1 MEIPKNL
8 KDEIWEYCRLNDI
21 SNIDEFII
29 KMIRQGY
36 TIEKFGSTPLGGNE
50 VKEIEKIVE
59 VIREVPVEKII
70 EKEIFITDD
79 IQITELTNKLTQL
92 EEEKKIFSTKT
103 TEIGTIREEFST
115 KSTEMENIFQNEM
128 SKKDKEL
135 DELRHSLDI
144 LRQSSQVEKIVEVIK
159 EVPVEKIVIQE
170 KIVEVEKESTDSNLK
185 TKFDALQSTVQKL
198 KLDNIEK
205 DKQLREYEKTIE
217 EIQKFQVER
226 KAAFLKGSNLDD
238 TLYSKKL

>member
-115 KSTEMENIFQNEM
+115 KTVEMENIFHYKLSLKDNEIEKLK
-128 SKKDKEL
+128 SELETEKKKIKNETDL
-135 DELRHSLDI
+135 YGDEKKGGWFGSNI
-144 LRQSSQVEKIVEVIK
+144 LRK
-159 EVPVEKIVIQE
+159 
-170 KIVEVEKESTDSNLK
+170 
-185 TKFDALQSTVQKL
+185 
-198 KLDNIEK
+198 
-205 DKQLREYEKTIE
+205 
-217 EIQKFQVER
+217 
-226 KAAFLKGSNLDD
+226 
-238 TLYSKKL
+238 